1 MELKEYI
8 DILYNRKWI
17 VVGTLAIVLALSLVF
32 TFLQA
37 PTYESSVTILTEVNS
52 ATESVLG
59 NLLPSGLTDTDRFI
73 QNQVKVIQ
81 TDALAQAV
89 ERQLK
94 YKYEQQA
101 REKNTSKE
109 ASIPDSLPTAKQ
121 LMGMVSVQSGAK
133 TGTFN
138 IAITGGDPTL
148 TRDVAQAYSEEY
160 LSNRRL
166 ASIQQVSEARKEVWN
181 RLTEVEEQLQK
192 AVQDAKQYKPADLPL
207 EMQAAVQRASEL
219 YATLYEKYIT
229 LRIQESLQQRGLEII
244 EPARVGV
251 KIGPRRVR
259 NGILAIFLG
268 LILGVGLAFFVDYM
282 DDTLRSREDFE
293 RYYDT
298 TVVGEIPFI
307 PAEELPEFHVIY
319 FEKPKHQAAEGFRT
333 LRTNLQFL
341 NLKGEGDAILFT
353 SALPEEGKST
363 IAASLGAAL
372 SEMGKKVLLIDAD
385 LRKPTLHK
393 LFDLPPENGVTGV
406 LSGTSSLEESILQTG
421 FDNLYVLPS
430 GIRAPNP
437 GKLAASEEMRA
448 MLEKARTLVDY
459 VLVDAHPMMAASD
472 ASALAHVVDGVL
484 LIGRMKTADRD
495 SARRTV
501 DMLKKVE
508 ANILGLVINCLETG
522 KRYGY
527 YQYQYYYYYDADA
540 EGQNT
545 GGKKRRGKRPKS
557 KKPGPTLPPAG

>member
-52 ATESVLG
+52 ATESLLG
-59 NLLPSGLTDTDRFI
+59 NLMPAGLTDTDRFI

-81 TDALAQAV
+81 TDTLAQAV

-101 REKNTSKE
+101 REKKTAKE
-109 ASIPDSLPTAKQ
+109 ASIPDSLPTAKE
-121 LMGMVSVQSGAK
+121 LKDMVSVLPGAK

-138 IAITGGDPTL
+138 IAITGGDPRL
-148 TRDVAQAYSEEY
+148 TRDIAQAYSEEY
-160 LSNRRL
+160 LSNRQL
-166 ASIQQVSEARKEVWN
+166 AAIQQVSEARKEVWN

-244 EPARVGV
+244 EPARVGI
-251 KIGPRRVR
+251 KIGPKPVR
-259 NGILAIFLG
+259 NGILAVFLG

-393 LFDLPPENGVTGV
+393 MFDLPTENGVTGV

-437 GKLAASEEMRA
+437 GKLAASDEMRA

-459 VLVDAHPMMAASD
+459 VLVDAPPMMAASD

-540 EGQNT
+540 EGQSA
-545 GGKKRRGKRPKS
+545 GGKKSRGKRPKS
-557 KKPGPTLPPAG
+557 KKPGPTLPPEG